1 MLHFVLFCFQVLW
14 IPGDHPGNLLN
25 KQLILKLHLNLVIW
39 VLQPSGIVTLGFN
52 VWLRWLTLSSHSWW
66 QVGKLSSIAQGHMFL
81 NPLALFL
88 LRFFFL
94 MWTIVKVFIEFVII
108 LLLLYVFV
116 FWPGGTRDLSS
127 STKNQTHTLCIG
139 RWSINH
145 WSTMEVPTLALEF
158 LSRAHASSPFCLN
171 ASKATSLSF
180 PQCHQSRLSVWL
192 AVY

>member
-1 MLHFVLFCFQVLW
+1 MSDWDDLHCLPTV
-14 IPGDHPGNLLN
+14 GDR
-25 KQLILKLHLNLVIW
+25 LK
-39 VLQPSGIVTLGFN
+39 
-52 VWLRWLTLSSHSWW
+52 
-66 QVGKLSSIAQGHMFL
+66 AFL
-81 NPLALFL
+81 NSSRAHVPEPSCSFSLKI
-88 LRFFFL
+88 FFFL

-108 LLLLYVFV
+108 LLLLYVLV
-116 FWPGGTRDLSS
+116 FCPGGTWDLIS
-127 STKNQTHTLCIG
+127 STKDQTHTLCIG